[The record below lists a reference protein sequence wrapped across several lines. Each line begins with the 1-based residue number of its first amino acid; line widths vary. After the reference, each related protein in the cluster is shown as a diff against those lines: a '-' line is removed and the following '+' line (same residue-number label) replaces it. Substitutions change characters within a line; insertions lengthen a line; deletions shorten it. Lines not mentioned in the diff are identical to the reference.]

1 VLPAG
6 RRPGVGRLLA
16 RQLSHFFALLLWV
29 AAGLAVVAGM
39 PSLGVA
45 IVVVVLV
52 NGGFAV
58 MQEHRADR
66 AADRLRELM
75 PARVTVRRGGRRYT
89 VPAADLV
96 PSDRVVLE
104 AGDRVSADLV
114 VVAASGLAVDES
126 TLTGESVP
134 RRADADDR
142 LYAGTFVA
150 EGAAE
155 ADVIAT
161 GTGTRLAEIAALTGR
176 VRRPPS
182 PLAVRLNRMAGIVA
196 AVAAA
201 VGTAFFGLAVLLGA
215 SLVPAFLLALGVTV
229 ALIPEGLLPTVTLAL
244 AWGSRRMAE
253 RNGLVR
259 RLEAVETLGSVT
271 FICTDKTGTLTR
283 NEMAAVEV
291 WTLAGTAH
299 VHGDGYASTGRVVAS
314 PPVAAAA
321 AELAYAAVRA
331 SAGRLV
337 QHDGRSEPHGDPMEV
352 ALHVLALRVGV
363 DVTGRERAVPT
374 SHRYPFD
381 RRRLRY
387 GTIAGDTLYV
397 KGAPEAVLSVCVPG
411 ADTAAGGAAAHEMA
425 QRGLRVLAVASRTG
439 GGLSNGPLVDERDLS
454 LLGVV
459 GLLDPPRPDAAEAVA
474 ACRGAGIR
482 LALITGDHAGTA
494 RAVAEQVGLLR
505 ADGLVVTAA
514 DLPGDEAALGELVD
528 RDGVVI
534 ARVTPEDKLR
544 ITRALQQRGH
554 AVAMTGD
561 GVNDA
566 PRCGRPISAWRWG
579 PPAAMSPGRP
589 PTWCCS
595 TTTSPPSS
603 PPSSWAGRRSAT
615 SAGSSPTTSPTMSPS
630 WHRSCCGG

>member
-1 VLPAG
+1 V
-6 RRPGVGRLLA
+6 
-16 RQLSHFFALLLWV
+16 LLLWV

-58 MQEHRADR
+58 VQEHRADR

-75 PARVTVRRGGRRYT
+75 PARVAVRRGGRRYT

-96 PSDRVVLE
+96 PGDRVVLE

-114 VVAASGLAVDES
+114 VVAVSGLAVDES

-134 RRADADDR
+134 RRADTADR

-155 ADVIAT
+155 AEVVAT

-201 VGTAFFGLAVLLGA
+201 VGMAFFGLAVLLGA

-283 NEMAAVEV
+283 SEMAAVEV

-299 VHGDGYASTGRVVAS
+299 VHGDGVRLCRQVADQL
-314 PPVAAAA
+314 P
-321 AELAYAAVRA
+321 
-331 SAGRLV
+331 
-337 QHDGRSEPHGDPMEV
+337 QRS
-352 ALHVLALRVGV
+352 VLAAHQCGVVVRDIIEPLDELLLGHAYSPSTQHHAVPASVAFLLCRAGTGV
-363 DVTGRERAVPT
+363 DP
-374 SHRYPFD
+374 
-381 RRRLRY
+381 
-387 GTIAGDTLYV
+387 
-397 KGAPEAVLSVCVPG
+397 
-411 ADTAAGGAAAHEMA
+411 
-425 QRGLRVLAVASRTG
+425 G
-439 GGLSNGPLVDERDLS
+439 GGS
-454 LLGVV
+454 
-459 GLLDPPRPDAAEAVA
+459 
-474 ACRGAGIR
+474 
-482 LALITGDHAGTA
+482 T
-494 RAVAEQVGLLR
+494 
-505 ADGLVVTAA
+505 
-514 DLPGDEAALGELVD
+514 LP
-528 RDGVVI
+528 
-534 ARVTPEDKLR
+534 ARVAVQR
-544 ITRALQQRGH
+544 IPGPRACIK
-554 AVAMTGD
+554 V
-561 GVNDA
+561 
-566 PRCGRPISAWRWG
+566 CGRW
-579 PPAAMSPGRP
+579 
-589 PTWCCS
+589 
-595 TTTSPPSS
+595 
-603 PPSSWAGRRSAT
+603 
-615 SAGSSPTTSPTMSPS
+615 
-630 WHRSCCGG
+630 